1 MTDRFVLPSAKQF
14 IVEKCEKL
22 DSTYMPHKTAIGPG
36 LTEDFWSKHLAAQTN
51 LLVSPEIDENTDEFR
66 QYNKGKAA
74 RANSG
79 FSNMFVLSLAFSLL
93 CNDSNLPATTLGKH
107 FDDSQRYTSVNDI
120 TGTSEEMDFKTCWWR
135 NVTNL
140 LKTFED
146 QMTTNKFMYLF
157 GFPSATAMSAKQH
170 LTYYRT
176 PDDHL
181 RAIGKWASNVIS
193 HGVSTTIDH
202 KVRQNKAEAK
212 YSYQLMLMQ
221 HFTKKITF
229 YRRNKKDWNGI
240 KVDGKLDRGRIK
252 KMGFFMLPKEKC
264 GDHLSMVG
272 WLPYDKV
279 ITDARQYWMLPP
291 ADPMV
296 ESLENDGEE
305 DGDE

>member
-1 MTDRFVLPSAKQF
+1 
-14 IVEKCEKL
+14 
-22 DSTYMPHKTAIGPG
+22 
-36 LTEDFWSKHLAAQTN
+36 
-51 LLVSPEIDENTDEFR
+51 
-66 QYNKGKAA
+66 
-74 RANSG
+74 
-79 FSNMFVLSLAFSLL
+79 
-93 CNDSNLPATTLGKH
+93 
-107 FDDSQRYTSVNDI
+107 
-120 TGTSEEMDFKTCWWR
+120 MDFKTCWWR

-146 QMTTNKFMYLF
+146 MMTTNKFTYLF

-170 LTYYRT
+170 LAYYRT

-221 HFTKKITF
+221 HFTT
-229 YRRNKKDWNGI
+229 
-240 KVDGKLDRGRIK
+240 
-252 KMGFFMLPKEKC
+252 
-264 GDHLSMVG
+264 
-272 WLPYDKV
+272 DKV
-279 ITDARQYWMLPP
+279 ITDARPYWMPP
-291 ADPMV
+291 QHDPTV